1 MADLPS
7 SARVVIIG
15 GGAVGCS
22 SLYHLA
28 KAGWTD
34 CLLIEKNEL
43 TSGSSW
49 HAAGN
54 CPTFS
59 GSWSIMKLQGYS
71 NALYKV
77 LGEAVDYPI
86 NYHNTGAIRLAHTQ
100 DRMAEFR
107 HACTMANRQGIGME
121 MITPEDMQALYPFL
135 ELHDLLGGSY
145 DPTDGHI
152 DPAQLTQ
159 AFAAGARK
167 LGAKIQRF
175 CPVTGVSRAGNE
187 WLVETGQG
195 TVRCEYVVNAAG
207 YRAAEVGAYFG
218 RTVPCVSMSH
228 QYLITETIAE
238 LAERGDTKLPLL
250 RDPDVSYYL
259 RQERDALLLGPYEW
273 QATPHWVARKDPMP
287 EDFSFQLYP
296 DDLNR
301 LEYYIEEACGR
312 VPILGT
318 VGVKRVVNGPI
329 PYTPDGNP
337 LVGPMPGVPNA
348 FEACVFSFGIV
359 QAGGAGKV
367 LSEWILHGET
377 EWDMWSVDP
386 RRYTGYVT
394 TEYTRAKAVELYRN
408 EYAIGYPN
416 EERPAGRPALTTPIY
431 ETLKAKGAV
440 FGARGGWERAAWFP
454 RPGKDP
460 EIHSNRLDHGE
471 SFDAVGEECRA
482 IRDTVGIMDFP
493 GFSRFLVQGPEAAA
507 WLEGLIAGRLPR
519 VGRMSLVYVATS
531 KGRIL
536 SELTATRLSEDEI
549 LLLGAG
555 SGEWHDRDLLAR
567 NLPDDGTVT
576 LENRTAAWSALIL
589 TGPKSREV
597 LETVTDLD
605 FSNRAFP
612 WLTAQPVTL
621 GTAQGLALRV
631 SYVGELG
638 WELHFP
644 LGQVLSVYQRL
655 WAAGE
660 AHGIRDFG
668 MYAMESLRLEKCY
681 RSWKQDL
688 STDWS
693 LLEGGLDRFVKLDKT
708 DFPGKAALLAEKQQG
723 TKERFVPLLLAE
735 TDTEAPYLSSVWQ
748 NGEAVG
754 LVTSCGYG
762 HRIGRS
768 IALATVRS
776 DLTAEGTELEVE
788 IYGNRKKA
796 VVASEPL
803 YDPENARLRV

>member
-71 NALYKV
+71 NAQFKV
-77 LGEAVDYPI
+77 LGDEVDYPI

-107 HACTMANRQGIGME
+107 HACTMARRQGIELE
-121 MITPEDMQALYPFL
+121 MMTAEEMRTIYPFL
-135 ELHDLLGGSY
+135 ETHDLLGGSY
-145 DPTDGHI
+145 DPTDGDI

-159 AFAAGARK
+159 AYAKGARN

-175 CPVTGVSRAGNE
+175 CPVTGVRREGDE
-187 WLVETGQG
+187 WVVETEQG
-195 TVRCEYVVNAAG
+195 AVRCEYVVNAAG
-207 YRAAEVGAYFG
+207 YRAAEVGEFFG
-218 RTVPCVSMSH
+218 RKIPCVSLSH
-228 QYLITETIAE
+228 QYLVTEAIEEITA
-238 LAERGDTKLPLL
+238 RGATKLPLL
-250 RDPDVSYYL
+250 RDPDISYYL
-259 RQERDALLLGPYEW
+259 RQEGDALLLGPYEW
-273 QATPHWVARKDPMP
+273 QATPHWVTRDDPMP
-287 EDFSFQLYP
+287 ADFSFQLYP
-296 DDLNR
+296 DDLER
-301 LEYYIEEACGR
+301 LEYYIEDACAR
-312 VPILGT
+312 VPILGS

-359 QAGGAGKV
+359 QSGGSGKV
-367 LSEWILHGET
+367 LAEWIMHGET
-377 EWDMWSVDP
+377 EWDMWSIDP
-386 RRYTGYVT
+386 RRFTDYAT
-394 TEYTRAKAVELYRN
+394 TEYTRAKAVEFYQR
-408 EYAIGYPN
+408 EYAIGYPH
-416 EERPAGRPALTTPIY
+416 EERPAGRPALTTPVY
-431 ETLKAKGAV
+431 GTLKDKGAV
-440 FGARGGWERAAWFP
+440 FGARAGWERAAWFP
-454 RPGKDP
+454 RAGIDP
-460 EIHSNRLDHGE
+460 KTHTNRLDHGE

-482 IRDTVGIMDFP
+482 VRDAVGIMDFP
-493 GFSRFLVQGPEAAA
+493 GFSRFTLRGAGAAD
-507 WLEGLIAGRLPR
+507 WLKTVIAGGLPKVGR
-519 VGRMSLVYVATS
+519 VGLAYVAS
-531 KGRIL
+531 NEGRIL
-536 SELTATRLSEDEI
+536 SEFTVTRLAADEF

-555 SGEWHDRDLLAR
+555 SGEWHDLDLLKR
-567 NLPDDGTVT
+567 YLPADGAITI
-576 LENRTAAWSALIL
+576 ENRTADWSALIV

-597 LETVTDLD
+597 IEAVADLD
-605 FSNRAFP
+605 FDSTLP
-612 WLTAQPVTL
+612 WLSVQPITL
-621 GTAQGLALRV
+621 GMARGLALRV

-644 LGQVLSVYQRL
+644 ISQVLGVYEML

-668 MYAMESLRLEKCY
+668 MYAMDSMRLEKCY

-688 STDWS
+688 STDWT
-693 LLEGGLDRFVKLDKT
+693 LYEGGLDRFVKLDKE
-708 DFPGKAALLAEKQQG
+708 DFPGKAALQKEKQQG
-723 TKERFVPLLLAE
+723 SKERFVPLLLEE
-735 TDTEAPYLSSVWQ
+735 TDSEAPYLASVWQ
-748 NGEAVG
+748 NGAAVG

-762 HRIGRS
+762 HRIGKS

-776 DLTAEGTELEVE
+776 DLSQEGTELEID
-788 IYGNRKKA
+788 IYGVRRKA

-803 YDPENARLRV
+803 YDPQNARLRG

>member
-7 SARVVIIG
+7 TARVVIIG

-28 KAGWTD
+28 KAGWSD

-59 GSWSIMKLQGYS
+59 GSWSIMKMQGYS

-107 HACTMANRQGIGME
+107 HACSMAKRQGFGLE
-121 MITPEDMQALYPFL
+121 MVTPEEMRELYPFL
-135 ELHDLLGGSY
+135 ELHDILGGSY
-145 DPTDGHI
+145 DPTDGDI
-152 DPAQLTQ
+152 DPAQMTQ

-175 CPVTGVSRAGNE
+175 CPVTGVSRQGGE
-187 WLVETGQG
+187 WVVETTEGK
-195 TVRCEYVVNAAG
+195 VRCEYVVNAAG
-207 YRAAEVGAYFG
+207 YRAQEVGAFFG
-218 RTVPCVSMSH
+218 RQIPCVAMSH
-228 QYLITETIAE
+228 QYLITESIPE
-238 LAERGDTKLPLL
+238 LTARGEAKLPLL

-273 QATPHWVARKDPMP
+273 KATPHWVSRDDPMP
-287 EDFSFQLYP
+287 DDFSFQLYP
-296 DDLNR
+296 DDLDR
-301 LEYYIEEACGR
+301 LEHYIEDACAR
-312 VPILGT
+312 VPILGS

-337 LVGPMPGVPNA
+337 LVGPMPGVRNA

-367 LSEWILHGET
+367 LSEWVIEGET
-377 EWDMWSVDP
+377 EWDMWSIDP
-386 RRYTGYVT
+386 RRFTAYATK
-394 TEYTRAKAVELYRN
+394 EYTRAKAVELYQQ

-431 ETLKAKGAV
+431 ATLKAKGAV
-440 FGARGGWERAAWFP
+440 FGARSGWERAAWFP
-454 RPGKDP
+454 RAGIDP
-460 EIHSNRLDHGE
+460 ASHTNRLDHGE
-471 SFDAVGEECRA
+471 YFDAVGEECRA
-482 IRDTVGIMDFP
+482 IRDAVGIMDFP
-493 GFSRFLVQGPEAAA
+493 GFSRFLVRGEGAAD
-507 WLEGLIAGRLPR
+507 WLEGIIAGRLPR
-519 VGRMSLVYVATS
+519 VGRVSLVYVATS
-531 KGRIL
+531 QGRIL
-536 SELTATRLSEDEI
+536 SEFTASRLGHDEI

-555 SGEWHDRDLLAR
+555 SGEWHDQDLLESY
-567 NLPDDGTVT
+567 LPEAGSIAI
-576 LENRTAAWSALIL
+576 ENRTAAWSALIFA
-589 TGPKSREV
+589 GPKSRAVIEAV
-597 LETVTDLD
+597 SDLEFAGD
-605 FSNRAFP
+605 AP
-612 WLTAQPVTL
+612 WLSVQPITI
-621 GTAQGLALRV
+621 GMARGLALRV

-644 LGQVLSVYQRL
+644 LGQVLGVYERL

-681 RSWKQDL
+681 RSWKMDL
-688 STDWS
+688 STDWT
-693 LLEGGLDRFVKLDKT
+693 LLEGGLERFVKLDKP
-708 DFPGKAALLAEKQQG
+708 DFPGRAALLQEKQQG
-723 TKERFVPLLLAE
+723 SKERFVPLILEE
-735 TDTEAPYLSSVWQ
+735 TEREAPYLASVWQ
-748 NGEAVG
+748 NGSAVG

-762 HRIGRS
+762 HRVGKS

-776 DLTAEGTELEVE
+776 DLAAEGTELEVE
-788 IYGNRKKA
+788 IYGERKKA
-796 VVASEPL
+796 VVASEPI
-803 YDPENARLRV
+803 YDPENARLRA

>member
-71 NALYKV
+71 NAQFKV
-77 LGEAVDYPI
+77 LGDEVDYPI

-107 HACTMANRQGIGME
+107 HACTMARRQGIELE
-121 MITPEDMQALYPFL
+121 MMTAEEMRTIYPFL
-135 ELHDLLGGSY
+135 ETHDLLGGSY
-145 DPTDGHI
+145 DPTDGDI

-159 AFAAGARK
+159 AYAKGARN

-175 CPVTGVSRAGNE
+175 CPVTGVRREGDE
-187 WLVETGQG
+187 WVVETEQG
-195 TVRCEYVVNAAG
+195 AVRCEYVVNAAG
-207 YRAAEVGAYFG
+207 YRAAEVGEFFG
-218 RTVPCVSMSH
+218 RKIPCVSLSH
-228 QYLITETIAE
+228 QYLVTEAIEEITA
-238 LAERGDTKLPLL
+238 RGATKLPLL
-250 RDPDVSYYL
+250 RDPDISYYL
-259 RQERDALLLGPYEW
+259 RQEGDALLLGPYEW
-273 QATPHWVARKDPMP
+273 QATPHWVTRDDPMP
-287 EDFSFQLYP
+287 ADFSFQLYP
-296 DDLNR
+296 DDLER
-301 LEYYIEEACGR
+301 LEYYIEDACAR
-312 VPILGT
+312 VPILGS

-359 QAGGAGKV
+359 QSGGSGKV
-367 LSEWILHGET
+367 LAEWIMHGET
-377 EWDMWSVDP
+377 EWDMWSIDP
-386 RRYTGYVT
+386 RRFTDYAT
-394 TEYTRAKAVELYRN
+394 TEYTRAKAVEFYQR
-408 EYAIGYPN
+408 EYAIGYPH
-416 EERPAGRPALTTPIY
+416 EERPAGRPALTTPVY
-431 ETLKAKGAV
+431 GTLKDKGAV
-440 FGARGGWERAAWFP
+440 FGARSGWERAAWFP
-454 RPGKDP
+454 RAGIDP
-460 EIHSNRLDHGE
+460 KTHTNRLDHGE

-482 IRDTVGIMDFP
+482 VRDGVGIMDFP
-493 GFSRFLVQGPEAAA
+493 GFSRFTLRGAGAAD
-507 WLEGLIAGRLPR
+507 WLKTVIAGGLPKVGR
-519 VGRMSLVYVATS
+519 VGLAYVAS
-531 KGRIL
+531 NEGRIL
-536 SELTATRLSEDEI
+536 SEFTVTRLAADEF

-555 SGEWHDRDLLAR
+555 SGEWHDLDLLKR
-567 NLPDDGTVT
+567 YLPADGAITI
-576 LENRTAAWSALIL
+576 ENRTADWSALIV

-597 LETVTDLD
+597 IEAVADPD
-605 FSNRAFP
+605 FDSTLP
-612 WLTAQPVTL
+612 WLSVQPITL
-621 GTAQGLALRV
+621 GMARGLALRV

-644 LGQVLSVYQRL
+644 ISQVLGVYEML

-668 MYAMESLRLEKCY
+668 MYAMDSMRLEKCY

-688 STDWS
+688 STDWT
-693 LLEGGLDRFVKLDKT
+693 LYEGGLDRFVKLDKE
-708 DFPGKAALLAEKQQG
+708 DFPGKAALQKEKQQG
-723 TKERFVPLLLAE
+723 SKERFVPLLLEE
-735 TDTEAPYLSSVWQ
+735 TDSEAPYLASVWQ
-748 NGEAVG
+748 NGAAVG

-762 HRIGRS
+762 HRIGKS

-776 DLTAEGTELEVE
+776 DLSQEGTELEID
-788 IYGNRKKA
+788 IYGVRRKA

-803 YDPENARLRV
+803 YDPQNARLRG

>member
-71 NALYKV
+71 NALFKV
-77 LGEAVDYPI
+77 LGDEVDYPI

-107 HACTMANRQGIGME
+107 HACTMARRQGIELE
-121 MITPEDMQALYPFL
+121 MMTAEEMRNIYPFL
-135 ELHDLLGGSY
+135 ETHDLLGGSY
-145 DPTDGHI
+145 DPTDGDI

-159 AFAAGARK
+159 AYAKGARK

-175 CPVTGVSRAGNE
+175 CPVTGVRREGDE
-187 WLVETGQG
+187 WVVETEQG
-195 TVRCEYVVNAAG
+195 AVRCEYVVNAAG
-207 YRAAEVGAYFG
+207 YRAAEVGEFFG
-218 RTVPCVSMSH
+218 RKIPCVSLSH
-228 QYLITETIAE
+228 QYLVTEAIEEIKA
-238 LAERGDTKLPLL
+238 RGATKLPLL
-250 RDPDVSYYL
+250 RDPDISYYL
-259 RQERDALLLGPYEW
+259 RQEGDALLLGPYEW
-273 QATPHWVARKDPMP
+273 QATPHWVTRDDPMP
-287 EDFSFQLYP
+287 SDFSFQLYP
-296 DDLNR
+296 DDLER
-301 LEYYIEEACGR
+301 LEYYIEDACAR
-312 VPILGT
+312 VPILGS

-359 QAGGAGKV
+359 QSGGSGKV
-367 LSEWILHGET
+367 LAEWIMHGET
-377 EWDMWSVDP
+377 EWDMWSIDP
-386 RRYTGYVT
+386 RRFTDYAT
-394 TEYTRAKAVELYRN
+394 TEYTRAKAVEFYQR
-408 EYAIGYPN
+408 EYAIGYPH
-416 EERPAGRPALTTPIY
+416 EERPAGRPALTTPVY
-431 ETLKAKGAV
+431 GTLKNKGAV
-440 FGARGGWERAAWFP
+440 FGARAGWERAAWFP
-454 RPGKDP
+454 RAGIDP
-460 EIHSNRLDHGE
+460 KTHTNRLDHGE

-482 IRDTVGIMDFP
+482 VRDAVGIMDFP
-493 GFSRFLVQGPEAAA
+493 GFSRFTLRGAGAAD
-507 WLEGLIAGRLPR
+507 WLKTVIAGGLPKVGR
-519 VGRMSLVYVATS
+519 VGLAYVAS
-531 KGRIL
+531 NEGRIL
-536 SELTATRLSEDEI
+536 SEFTVTRLAADEF

-555 SGEWHDRDLLAR
+555 SGEWHDLDLLKR
-567 NLPDDGTVT
+567 YLPAEGAITI
-576 LENRTAAWSALIL
+576 ESRTADWSALIV

-597 LETVTDLD
+597 IEAVADPD
-605 FSNRAFP
+605 FDSTLP
-612 WLTAQPVTL
+612 WLSVQPITL
-621 GTAQGLALRV
+621 GMARGLALRV

-644 LGQVLSVYQRL
+644 ISQVLGVYEML
-655 WAAGE
+655 WGAGE

-668 MYAMESLRLEKCY
+668 MYAMDSMRLEKCY

-688 STDWS
+688 STDWT
-693 LLEGGLDRFVKLDKT
+693 LYEGGLDRFVKLDKE
-708 DFPGKAALLAEKQQG
+708 DFPGKAALQKEKQQG
-723 TKERFVPLLLAE
+723 SKERFVPLLLEE
-735 TDTEAPYLSSVWQ
+735 TDSEAPYLASVWQ
-748 NGEAVG
+748 NGAAVG

-762 HRIGRS
+762 HRIGKS

-776 DLTAEGTELEVE
+776 DLTQEGTELEID
-788 IYGNRKKA
+788 IYGVRRKA

-803 YDPENARLRV
+803 YDPQNARLRG